1 MLNKKED
8 KHYWNF
14 KGADLT
20 KRETKIVALTLLFG
34 FLGAILAYI
43 LPFEKSRVVGFG
55 IASLFALVAYVIGR
69 RKMK

>member
-20 KRETKIVALTLLFG
+20 KRETRIVALTLLFG

-43 LPFEKSRVVGFG
+43 LPILKKAEW
-55 IASLFALVAYVIGR
+55 
-69 RKMK
+69 